1 MLLAV
6 VAVIL
11 ATQTKGLLI
20 GERAD
25 PDLIEAIAEAARA
38 EPGLCVVTSIRTTRL
53 APDQIV
59 AIVGADFDDALT
71 TPRIEAHIRAIE
83 ARVQARHPQVS
94 GIFVR
99 PESVTEPGG
108 PGTRAEE
115 MP

>member
-1 MLLAV
+1 LLAV
-6 VAVIL
+6 VAIVL
-11 ATQTKGLLI
+11 ANQTKGLLI

-25 PDLIEAIAEAARA
+25 PDLIDAIAEAVRA

-53 APDQIV
+53 APDQVV
-59 AIVGADFDDALT
+59 AIVGADFDDRLT

-83 ARVQARHPQVS
+83 ARVQARHAEVT

-99 PESVTEPGG
+99 PESVADASG
-108 PGTRAEE
+108 PDRIAEE